1 MNNQSETRILAFAG
15 SKQSGKTTA
24 CNFLH
29 GYQLRAQ
36 EVIQNFGIAPDTGR
50 LIVNTEIVDSGGKIE
65 QGDTFMDISR
75 RDPEF
80 VEWAMYN
87 MWPFVKKY
95 SFADSLKSIC
105 MSLFGLTYEQCYGS
119 NAYKDQIVPHLRW
132 ENMPG
137 IATKEILEEEWGN
150 LLCDW
155 FPSDSE
161 YGNEEMQKDLARIN
175 LTYHAAGPM
184 TAREFMQFFGT
195 DVMRKIWEPV
205 WIKRTLKDIEEE
217 RPLLAVIDDCRF
229 KNEILAI
236 QEVGGK
242 VIGHTRDIYGDTH
255 SSEKEIKENWD
266 FVDCLIDNKNME
278 IHEVC
283 KEIIKTLNDWGWLG
297 AATVTNGKKTVH
309 TIKANQ

>member
-1 MNNQSETRILAFAG
+1 MSEESGTRILAFAG
-15 SKQSGKTTA
+15 AKQSGKTTS

-36 EVIQNFGIAPDTGR
+36 EVIQNFGIEPESGK
-50 LIVNTEIVDSGGKIE
+50 LVVNTEIVGEDGKKE
-65 QGDTFMDISR
+65 QGDTFLDVSR
-75 RDPEF
+75 RDSDF

-105 MSLFGLTYEQCYGS
+105 MSLFGFTYEQCYGS
-119 NAYKDQIVPHLRW
+119 NAYKDQIIPHLLW

-137 IATKEILEEEWGN
+137 VVTNFADLYGN
-150 LLCDW
+150 LAWDW
-155 FPSDSE
+155 GLVEHEP
-161 YGNEEMQKDLARIN
+161 
-175 LTYHAAGPM
+175 GPM

-217 RPLLAVIDDCRF
+217 RPLLAIIDDCRF

-242 VIGHTRDIYGDTH
+242 VIGQTRSPHADSH
-255 SSEKEIKENWD
+255 SSEKEIKDNLD
-266 FVDCLIDNKNME
+266 ILDKVIDNQDME
-278 IHEVC
+278 IHDVC
-283 KEIIKTLNDWGWLG
+283 KEVINSLGEWGWLG
-297 AATVTNGKKTVH
+297 SATVTNGKRTLH
-309 TIKANQ
+309 TIKDN

>member
-1 MNNQSETRILAFAG
+1 MNKQSETRILAFAG
-15 SKQSGKTTA
+15 AKQSGKTTS

-36 EVIQNFGIAPDTGR
+36 EVVQNFGIEPESGR
-50 LIVNTEIVDSGGKIE
+50 LIVNTEIAGENGQAE
-65 QGDTFMDISR
+65 QGDTYLDVSR
-75 RDPEF
+75 RDSEF

-105 MSLFGLTYEQCYGS
+105 MSLFGFTYEQCYGS
-119 NAYKDQIVPHLRW
+119 NAYKDQIIPHLLW

-137 IATKEILEEEWGN
+137 VVDKLE
-150 LLCDW
+150 DK
-155 FPSDSE
+155 
-161 YGNEEMQKDLARIN
+161 YGNTAYDWGLVN
-175 LTYHAAGPM
+175 HAAGPM

-242 VIGHTRDIYGDTH
+242 VIGQTRDPHGDSH
-255 SSEKEIKENWD
+255 SSEKEIKDNLD
-266 FVDCLIDNKNME
+266 LLDSVIDNQDME
-278 IHEVC
+278 IHDVC
-283 KEIIKTLNDWGWLG
+283 KQIIDTLGKWGWLG
-297 AATVTNGKKTVH
+297 AATVTNGQKSLH
-309 TIKANQ
+309 TIKAN

>member
-1 MNNQSETRILAFAG
+1 MSTQSETRILAFAG
-15 SKQSGKTTA
+15 AKQSGKTTS

-36 EVIQNFGIAPDTGR
+36 EVVQNFGIEPDSGR
-50 LIVNTEIVDSGGKIE
+50 LIVNTEIASENGQTE
-65 QGDTFMDISR
+65 QGDTYLDVSR
-75 RDPEF
+75 RDSEF

-105 MSLFGLTYEQCYGS
+105 MSLFGFTYEQCYGS
-119 NAYKDQIVPHLRW
+119 NAYKDQIIPHLRW

-137 IATKEILEEEWGN
+137 VTGDFAPDGMVFHE
-150 LLCDW
+150 
-155 FPSDSE
+155 
-161 YGNEEMQKDLARIN
+161 
-175 LTYHAAGPM
+175 AGPM

-242 VIGHTRDIYGDTH
+242 VIGQTRDPHGDSH
-255 SSEKEIKENWD
+255 SSEKEIKDNLD
-266 FVDCLIDNKNME
+266 LLDSVIDNQNME
-278 IHEVC
+278 IHDVC
-283 KEIIKTLNDWGWLG
+283 KQIIDTLGKWGWLG
-297 AATVTNGKKTVH
+297 AATVTNGQKSLH
-309 TIKANQ
+309 TIKAN

>member
-1 MNNQSETRILAFAG
+1 MNKQSETRILAFAG
-15 SKQSGKTTA
+15 AKQSGKTTS

-36 EVIQNFGIAPDTGR
+36 EVVQNFGIEPESGR
-50 LIVNTEIVDSGGKIE
+50 LIVNTEIAGENGQTE
-65 QGDTFMDISR
+65 QGDTYLDVSR
-75 RDPEF
+75 RDSEF

-105 MSLFGLTYEQCYGS
+105 MSLFGFTYEQCYGS
-119 NAYKDQIVPHLRW
+119 NAYKDQIIPHLLW

-137 IATKEILEEEWGN
+137 VICKPNWAACGN
-150 LLCDW
+150 AKY
-155 FPSDSE
+155 SDIDPKSIGLME
-161 YGNEEMQKDLARIN
+161 HEP
-175 LTYHAAGPM
+175 GPM

-195 DVMRKIWEPV
+195 DVMRKIWEPI
-205 WIKRTLKDIEEE
+205 WIKRTLEDIEEE

-242 VIGHTRDIYGDTH
+242 VIGQTRDPHGDSH
-255 SSEKEIKENWD
+255 SSEKEIKDNLD
-266 FVDCLIDNKNME
+266 LLDSVIDNQNME
-278 IHEVC
+278 IHDVC
-283 KEIIKTLNDWGWLG
+283 KQIIDTLGKWGWLG
-297 AATVTNGKKTVH
+297 AATVTNGQKSLH
-309 TIKANQ
+309 TIKAN

>member
-1 MNNQSETRILAFAG
+1 MSEESGTRILAFAG
-15 SKQSGKTTA
+15 AKQSGKTTS

-36 EVIQNFGIAPDTGR
+36 EVVQNFGIEPESGK
-50 LIVNTEIVDSGGKIE
+50 LVVNTEIVGEDGKKE
-65 QGDTFMDISR
+65 QGDTFLDVSR
-75 RDPEF
+75 RDSDF

-119 NAYKDQIVPHLRW
+119 NAYKDQIIPHLLW

-137 IATKEILEEEWGN
+137 VVTAPGR
-150 LLCDW
+150 
-155 FPSDSE
+155 FPSN
-161 YGNEEMQKDLARIN
+161 YYK
-175 LTYHAAGPM
+175 LTHHKPGPM

-195 DVMRKIWEPV
+195 DVMRKMWEPV

-217 RPLLAVIDDCRF
+217 RPLLAIIDDCRF

-242 VIGHTRDIYGDTH
+242 VIGQTRSPHADSH
-255 SSEKEIKENWD
+255 SSEKEIKDNWNLLD
-266 FVDCLIDNKNME
+266 RVIDNQDME
-278 IHEVC
+278 IHDVC
-283 KEIIKTLNDWGWLG
+283 KVVINILGEWGWLG
-297 AATVTNGKKTVH
+297 AATVTNGKRTLH
-309 TIKANQ
+309 TIKDN

>member
-1 MNNQSETRILAFAG
+1 MSTQSETRILAFAG
-15 SKQSGKTTA
+15 AKQSGKTTS

-36 EVIQNFGIAPDTGR
+36 EVIQNFGIEPDSGK
-50 LIVNTEIVDSGGKIE
+50 LVVNTEIVDENGQTE
-65 QGDTFMDISR
+65 QGDTFLDVAR
-75 RDPEF
+75 RDPDF
-80 VEWAMYN
+80 VEWAVYN

-105 MSLFGLTYEQCYGS
+105 MSLFGFTYEQCYGS
-119 NAYKDQIVPHLRW
+119 NAYKDQIIPHLRW
-132 ENMPG
+132 EDMPG
-137 IATKEILEEEWGN
+137 VISESDAFYLENSGH
-150 LLCDW
+150 L
-155 FPSDSE
+155 
-161 YGNEEMQKDLARIN
+161 DL
-175 LTYHAAGPM
+175 TVHDPGPM

-242 VIGHTRDIYGDTH
+242 VIGQTRDPHGDTH
-255 SSEKEIKENWD
+255 SSEKEIKDNLD
-266 FVDCLIDNKNME
+266 LLDSVIDNQDME
-278 IHEVC
+278 IHDVC
-283 KEIIKTLNDWGWLG
+283 KEIINTLGKWGWLG
-297 AATVTNGKKTVH
+297 AATITNGNKSLH
-309 TIKANQ
+309 TIKAN